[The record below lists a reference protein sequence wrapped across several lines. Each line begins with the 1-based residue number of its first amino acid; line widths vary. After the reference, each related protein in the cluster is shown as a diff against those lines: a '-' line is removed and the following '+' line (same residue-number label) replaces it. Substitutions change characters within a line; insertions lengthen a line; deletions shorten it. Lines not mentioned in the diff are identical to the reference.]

1 MTIKENISPQT
12 MITGTTQITFRL
24 LAPHEPIP
32 YHLLLLA
39 DPSKEM
45 INSYL
50 SLSKVFIA
58 ETEGQIQ
65 GVIVIYSNPNHEVEI
80 KNIAVEE
87 SLHGKGIGTFLI
99 KNAIQLCRQEGV
111 KKMYIGT
118 ANSSIGQ
125 LYLYQK
131 LGFNIEE
138 IRNNYFINHH
148 YPQPIFENGIQ
159 AKHLIM
165 LSQKL

>member
-1 MTIKENISPQT
+1 

-24 LAPHEPIP
+24 LAPHEPVP
-32 YHLLLLA
+32 YHLLLIA
-39 DPSKEM
+39 DPSRDM
-45 INSYL
+45 IDSYL
-50 SLSKVFIA
+50 SSSRVFIA

-65 GVIVIYSNPNHEVEI
+65 GVMVIYNRTNLEVEI

-87 SLHGKGIGTFLI
+87 RLHGKGIGTFLI
-99 KNAIQLCRQEGV
+99 KNGIQLCRQEGV

-138 IRNNYFINHH
+138 IRNNYFINQH
-148 YPQPIFENGIQ
+148 YPEPIFENGIQ

-165 LSQKL
+165 LSRKL